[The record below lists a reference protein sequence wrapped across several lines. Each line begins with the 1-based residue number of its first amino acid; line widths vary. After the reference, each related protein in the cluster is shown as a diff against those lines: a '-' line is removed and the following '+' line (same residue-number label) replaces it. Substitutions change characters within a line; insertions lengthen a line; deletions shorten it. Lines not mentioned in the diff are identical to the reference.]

1 MRAVA
6 LCESP
11 AVAENTIYDVKRLM
25 GKSFD
30 DPTVQV
36 IPPNSAHAPGEC
48 SDPVQ
53 RAAPP

>member
-6 LCESP
+6 LCKSP

-30 DPTVQV
+30 DPTVQA
-36 IPPNSAHAPGEC
+36 IPRTRHMRLWGLF
-48 SDPVQ
+48 
-53 RAAPP
+53 